1 MKTTFFSVI
10 IPTYNQGDLL
20 TKAIN
25 SVLNQSFKNFE
36 IIVVDNFSEDKTQ
49 KIVEG
54 FKSDKIIYE
63 KIHNNGIIVCLFH
76 LYLPLMPMV

>member
-10 IPTYNQGDLL
+10 IPTYNQGNLL

-54 FKSDKIIYE
+54 FK
-63 KIHNNGIIVCLFH
+63 
-76 LYLPLMPMV
+76 P